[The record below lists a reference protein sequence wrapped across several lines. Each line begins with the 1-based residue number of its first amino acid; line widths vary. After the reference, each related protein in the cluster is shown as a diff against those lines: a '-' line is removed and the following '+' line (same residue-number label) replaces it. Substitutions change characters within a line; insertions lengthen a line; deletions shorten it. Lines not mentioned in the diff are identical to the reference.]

1 MIAEWAIR
9 SSKIYCQPGC
19 VLEWAIMDPHR
30 LDADMEPIG
39 SLSDPT
45 RRRLYVFVSRSS
57 SPVSRDEAA
66 DAVGIPR
73 QTAAYHLDRL
83 AAQGLV
89 EIEFSRRTGRT
100 GPGAGRPAKLYRR
113 SQRDHEVSLPPR
125 RYGLAA
131 RILLAAVSSGSVK
144 RRDLVRAARN
154 VGVEIGAA
162 GLERA
167 LDDTGYD
174 PVVEEG
180 EIRFR
185 NCPFHAL
192 KEDDQP
198 TVCNLNLGLVEG
210 ILRGASDE
218 RTAFLEPSDDY
229 CCVRIR
235 H

>member
-1 MIAEWAIR
+1 
-9 SSKIYCQPGC
+9 
-19 VLEWAIMDPHR
+19 MDSDPFEAG
-30 LDADMEPIG
+30 LGPIG

-45 RRRLYVFVSRSS
+45 RRRLYVFVTRSS
-57 SPVSRDEAA
+57 SAVSRDEAA
-66 DAVGIPR
+66 DALDIPR

-89 EIEFSRRTGRT
+89 EIEFSRRSGRT
-100 GPGAGRPAKLYRR
+100 GPGAGRPAKLYRKSAR
-113 SQRDHEVSLPPR
+113 EHEVSLPPR

-131 RILLAAVSSGSVK
+131 RILLSVVSSGSV
-144 RRDLVRAARN
+144 RRKDLVGAARR
-154 VGVEIGAA
+154 VGIEVGEV
-162 GLERA
+162 GLDRA
-167 LDDTGYD
+167 LDETGYD

-192 KEDDQP
+192 KEQDQR

-210 ILRGASDE
+210 ILEGAEDG
-218 RTAFLEPSDDY
+218 RTAYLEPSDDY

-235 H
+235 D